1 MANKKFGVKE
11 FTLIGSSGSPTLQ
24 SPNNLNLNA
33 NTVAISTDVSIG
45 GKIVSDL
52 VIDTTTGNYVGVGST
67 TPAYFVD
74 VVGGDIRAGINT
86 SQGLILTAA
95 NGTKYRLSVSNA
107 GALQI
112 NPA

>member
-1 MANKKFGVKE
+1 MANKQFGVKE
-11 FTLIGSSGSPTLQ
+11 FTLIGSSGSPSLT

-33 NTVAISTDVSIG
+33 NTVAISTNVTVG
-45 GKIVSDL
+45 GRVTSDL
-52 VIDTTTGNYVGVGST
+52 VVDTGRNVGVGST
-67 TPAYFVD
+67 TPAYRVD
-74 VVGGDIRAGINT
+74 VINGDVRVGLNT
-86 SQGLILTAA
+86 SEGLILTAA

>member
-1 MANKKFGVKE
+1 MANKQFGVKE
-11 FTLIGSSGSPTLQ
+11 FTLIGSSGSPSLT

-33 NTVAISTDVSIG
+33 NTVALSTNMTVG
-45 GKIVSDL
+45 GRVTSDL
-52 VIDTTTGNYVGVGST
+52 IIDTGRNVGVGST
-67 TPAYFVD
+67 TPAYRVD
-74 VVGGDIRAGINT
+74 VIDGDVRVGLNT
-86 SQGLILTAA
+86 SEGLILTAA